1 MNHLQHE
8 TSPYLL
14 QHAHNPVDWYAW
26 KPDAFERALAEQKP
40 ILVSIG
46 YSTCHWCHVMERES
60 FENEEVAAF
69 MNEHFINIKVDRE
82 ERPDVDA
89 IYMEACQLLTGGGGW
104 PLNCFLT
111 PDAKPFYAGTYF
123 PPRPA
128 HNRPAWM
135 QLLQHLAN
143 IWETKR
149 DTATDQAERLLA
161 NIQRNDGI
169 FIGTQQPLNPTTAQ
183 PLNFEAVFVRIRAQF
198 DHSEGGFGGAPK
210 FPSTMALQW
219 LLNWHYFSGNPE
231 ALQHAL
237 FSLDKMAR
245 GGIYDQIGGG
255 FARYAT
261 DREWLV
267 PHFEKMLYDNALLL
281 SVLSEAYKIG
291 QQSTVNGQVSTVI
304 QQTLTYIAREMT
316 SPEGGFYSAQDADS
330 EGVEGKFFVW
340 DKSEMEAIL
349 EEDAGL
355 FCDFY
360 GVTDAG
366 NWEEKNILWRPYTYE
381 AFAADHNIAVAS
393 LQKRLSASAEKLLAV
408 RSRRIWPGL
417 DDKILLGW
425 NALMASAY
433 AAAFTALGQEE
444 YRQAAVRN
452 LEYLL
457 KNFQNPQPSTLN
469 PQPPTLNPQPSTLN
483 PQPSTPNPQPS
494 TLNPQGS
501 YRHSASQPF
510 AFLDDYAYLIAAFVD
525 IYQITF
531 EPRYLQL
538 AGNCTDY
545 VFGHFYDPET
555 GMFFFTDK
563 NQTDILFRKKDL
575 YDNATPSG
583 NSTMVHNLQRLGIL
597 LDRSEWRETAS
608 SMLVAMRET
617 VEKYPLSF
625 QRWATALLNEVHP
638 IQEIAI
644 VGENAF
650 EKALEIQRGFLPN
663 KIIAASQQPDE
674 TQPLLAG
681 KPGAADAL
689 IYVCRNFACQRPVS
703 TLAEF
708 WELVN
713 S

>member
-1 MNHLQHE
+1 MNHLQYE
-8 TSPYLL
+8 SSPYLL

-26 KPDAFERALAEQKP
+26 KPEAFERARAEQKP

-60 FENEEVAAF
+60 FENEDVAKF

-123 PPRPA
+123 PPRPM
-128 HNRPAWM
+128 HNRPAWL
-135 QLLQHLAN
+135 QLLEHLAN

-169 FIGTQQPLNPTTAQ
+169 FISSQALQDSRSPAPSLPNAQ
-183 PLNFEAVFVRIRAQF
+183 AIFAKMRAQF
-198 DHSEGGFGGAPK
+198 DHAEGGFGGAPK

-219 LLNWHYFSGNPE
+219 LLNWHFFSGNPE

-267 PHFEKMLYDNALLL
+267 PHFEKMLYDNALLV
-281 SVLSEAYKIG
+281 SVLSEAYKITVHHPP
-291 QQSTVNGQVSTVI
+291 STVIHPPSTVI
-304 QQTLTYIAREMT
+304 QQTLSYIAREMT

-340 DKSEMEAIL
+340 DKSEIEAIL
-349 EEDAGL
+349 GEDAGL
-355 FCDFY
+355 FCEFY
-360 GVTDAG
+360 GVTEAG
-366 NWEEKNILWRPYTYE
+366 NWEGKNILWRPYTCH
-381 AFAADHNIAVAS
+381 AFAADHNIKVEV
-393 LQKRLSASAEKLLAV
+393 LQQRLNFCAEKLLAR
-408 RSRRIWPGL
+408 RSQRIWPGL

-425 NALMASAY
+425 NSLMTSAY
-433 AAAFTALGQEE
+433 TAAFTALGHEE

-452 LEYLL
+452 IDFLL
-457 KNFQNPQPSTLN
+457 KNFQSGQPSTAN
-469 PQPPTLNPQPSTLN
+469 DQQPIVKSQQSW
-483 PQPSTPNPQPS
+483 
-494 TLNPQGS
+494 
-501 YRHSASQPF
+501 RHSAAQPF
-510 AFLDDYAYLIAAFVD
+510 AFLDDYACLIAALVD
-525 IYQITF
+525 VYQITF
-531 EPRYLQL
+531 ETRYLQL
-538 AGNCTDY
+538 AGDCTDY
-545 VFGHFYDPET
+545 VFGHFHDPESN
-555 GMFFFTDK
+555 MFFFTDI

-597 LDRSEWRETAS
+597 LDRPDWREAGS
-608 SMLVAMRET
+608 KMLAAMHET

-625 QRWATALLNEVHP
+625 ERWATAMLNEAYP
-638 IQEIAI
+638 IHEIAI
-644 VGENAF
+644 IGENAF

-663 KIIAASQQPDE
+663 KVIAASIEPND
-674 TQPLLAG
+674 TLPLLEG

-689 IYVCRNFACQRPVS
+689 VYVCRDFACQRPVS
-703 TLAEF
+703 TLEEF

-713 S
+713 P